1 MTLLKKTAVALAAFG
16 ALTGVAHAQSNVTLY
31 GLVDLYVGKNTTKT
45 TVAGVSTR
53 TGPGTSLMSGGLNGS
68 RWGLRGTED
77 LGGGLKATFQL
88 ESGFNADTGTSAVAG
103 GGFNRTSKVGLSGG
117 FGSFEMGRQYTQM
130 FLLMDR
136 FDAQG
141 TSSFSATNAIFGPAP
156 AGALPGTT
164 PAAVG
169 ALSPALRRDNM
180 LQYTT
185 PNMGGFTG
193 ALQYAFGENGGPGV
207 SAGRTM
213 GLSALYEGGP
223 VAVQG
228 VYEAVK
234 SAGPAATTAKSTG
247 LGVSYDF
254 TAVKVLAQFVNQKNG
269 LANGFKDSGV
279 VLSVAVPVGS
289 AGSLN
294 AGIGSEKTKA
304 VATGLRVGKTSSA
317 SVEYRHDLSK
327 RTTVYAGL
335 TNVKFERESAPVST
349 LKDQTY
355 GVGLRHRF

>member
-31 GLVDLYVGKNTTKT
+31 GLVDLYVGKITTKT
-45 TVAGVSTR
+45 TTAAGVTTR
-53 TGPGTSLMSGGLNGS
+53 TSPGTSLSSGGLNGS

-88 ESGFNADTGTSAVAG
+88 ESGFNADTGTSVAP

-141 TSSFSATNAIFGPAP
+141 TSSFSATNAIFGPALAGVPP
-156 AGALPGTT
+156 AAT
-164 PAAVG
+164 PAAAG
-169 ALSPALRRDNM
+169 AQSPANRRDNM

-185 PNMGGFTG
+185 PTMGGFTG
-193 ALQYAFGENGGPGV
+193 AVQYAFGENGGPGI
-207 SAGRTM
+207 SAGRAM
-213 GLSALYEGGP
+213 GVSALYADGP
-223 VAVQG
+223 IAVQG
-228 VYEAVK
+228 VYESLK
-234 SAGPAATTAKSTG
+234 GAGSGAATAKTTG
-247 LGVSYDF
+247 LGASYDF
-254 TAVKVLAQFVNQKNG
+254 TAVKVLAQFVNQKDG
-269 LANGFKDSGV
+269 LAGGFKDSGF

-289 AGSLN
+289 AGSVN

-317 SVEYRHDLSK
+317 SIEYRHDLSK

-335 TNVKFERESAPVST
+335 TNVKFERESTPVST
-349 LKDQTY
+349 SKDQLY
-355 GVGLRHRF
+355 GVGLRHKF

>member
-1 MTLLKKTAVALAAFG
+1 MTILKKTAVALAAFG
-16 ALTGVAHAQSNVTLY
+16 ALSGVAHAQSNVTLY
-31 GLVDLYVGKNTTKT
+31 GLVDLYMGKSTTKT
-45 TVAGVSTR
+45 TTPAGVTTSTS
-53 TGPGTSLMSGGLNGS
+53 PGASLSSGGLNGS
-68 RWGLRGTED
+68 RWGVKGAED

-88 ESGFNADTGTSAVAG
+88 ESGFNADNGTSAAS

-117 FGSFEMGRQYTQM
+117 FGAFEMGRQYTQM

-136 FDAQG
+136 FDALG
-141 TSSFSATNAIFGPAP
+141 TSSFSATNAIFGTTATAT
-156 AGALPGTT
+156 AGAQ
-164 PAAVG
+164 
-169 ALSPALRRDNM
+169 SPALRRDNM

-193 ALQYAFGENGGPGV
+193 AVQYAFGENGGPGV
-207 SAGRTM
+207 SAGHAM

-228 VYEAVK
+228 VYESVK
-234 SAGPAATTAKSTG
+234 GPASAPTTAKTAG

-254 TAVKVLAQFVNQKNG
+254 TAVKVLAQFVNQKDG
-269 LANGFKDSGV
+269 LASGFKDSGA

-289 AGSLN
+289 AGTFN
-294 AGIGSEKTKA
+294 AGLGRETTKA
-304 VATGLRVGKTSSA
+304 VATGASVGKTTSA
-317 SVEYRHDLSK
+317 SFEYRHDLSK

-335 TNVKFERESAPVST
+335 TNVKFENELLPVAAS
-349 LKDQTY
+349 KDQLY

>member
-1 MTLLKKTAVALAAFG
+1 MTLSKKTAVALAAFG

-53 TGPGTSLMSGGLNGS
+53 TGPGTSLTSGGLNGS

-88 ESGFNADTGTSAVAG
+88 ESGFSADTGTSAVAG

-141 TSSFSATNAIFGPAP
+141 TSSFSATNAIFG
-156 AGALPGTT
+156 TT
-164 PAAVG
+164 PAALAG
-169 ALSPALRRDNM
+169 AQSPAIRRDNM

-193 ALQYAFGENGGPGV
+193 AVQYAFGENGGPGV
-207 SAGRTM
+207 SAGRAM

-279 VLSVAVPVGS
+279 VLSVAVPVGA

-335 TNVKFERESAPVST
+335 TNVKFETESAPVST
-349 LKDQTY
+349 SKDQLY

>member
-1 MTLLKKTAVALAAFG
+1 MKKTAVALAAFG
-16 ALTGVAHAQSNVTLY
+16 ALSGVAHAQSNVTLY
-31 GLVDLYVGKNTTKT
+31 GLVDLYVGKSTTKT
-45 TVAGVSTR
+45 TTAGVTTR
-53 TGPGTSLMSGGLNGS
+53 TGPGASLSSGGLNGS
-68 RWGLRGTED
+68 RWGMKGAED

-88 ESGFNADTGTSAVAG
+88 ESGFNADTGNSAVPG

-117 FGSFEMGRQYTQM
+117 FGSLEMGRQYTQM

-136 FDAQG
+136 FDALG
-141 TSSFSATNAIFGPAP
+141 TSSFSATNAIFGTNFATA
-156 AGALPGTT
+156 AGAQAP
-164 PAAVG
+164 VI
-169 ALSPALRRDNM
+169 RRDNM

-193 ALQYAFGENGGPGV
+193 AVQYAFGENGGPGV
-207 SAGRTM
+207 SAGHAM

-223 VAVQG
+223 VAVQA
-228 VYEAVK
+228 VYESLK
-234 SAGPAATTAKSTG
+234 GPGSAATTAKTAG

-254 TAVKVLAQFVNQKNG
+254 TAVKVLAQFVNQKDG
-269 LANGFKDSGV
+269 LASGFKDSGA

-289 AGSLN
+289 AGSFN
-294 AGIGSEKTKA
+294 AGIGRETTKA
-304 VATGLRVGKTSSA
+304 VATGASVGKTTSA

-335 TNVKFERESAPVST
+335 TNVKFETDSVPVST
-349 LKDQTY
+349 SKDQLY